1 MSDTKTAQQQYID
14 EAAKTAAR
22 EVLHLQ
28 HKRAVT
34 NHYRAMEHLLR
45 AYKKSKLW
53 EEHPEEYGFF
63 PTEKSHDI
71 SVAPPPGLGI
81 RDKVEANELF
91 VQSKELSFVRS
102 MARFGEVDAVVK
114 SFENREDFIIIRMYY
129 FNEDE
134 TGADRGQDA
143 KPYTFPE
150 ITEALQR
157 IGIDMSERACRY
169 RRTKLVREMTVLQF
183 GIDGAI
189 SIESRE
195 ITKAM
200 KHNDRRDAHDS
211 EEAEEQPP
219 LFSQGEEPRLVAET
233 SGKD

>member
-1 MSDTKTAQQQYID
+1 MSDKKKTMLEEVKD
-14 EAAKTAAR
+14 AALDGVCEGLKISRRMAN
-22 EVLHLQ
+22 
-28 HKRAVT
+28 T
-34 NHYRAMEHLLR
+34 NHYRAMEDLLR

-63 PTEKSHDI
+63 PTGKSHDI
-71 SVAPPPGLGI
+71 SIAPPPGIGAV
-81 RDKVEANELF
+81 DKVEAGALF
-91 VQSKELSFVRS
+91 VQSKELSFIRS

-114 SFENREDFIIIRMYY
+114 SFEGREDFIIIRMYY

-134 TGADRGQDA
+134 HGKDRGQDA

-183 GIDGAI
+183 GIDGAL
-189 SIESRE
+189 SIESHE
-195 ITKAM
+195 NNQI
-200 KHNDRRDAHDS
+200 KHDRRELHDT
-211 EEAEEQPP
+211 EEPEEQ
-219 LFSQGEEPRLVAET
+219 Q
-233 SGKD
+233 

>member
-1 MSDTKTAQQQYID
+1 
-14 EAAKTAAR
+14 
-22 EVLHLQ
+22 
-28 HKRAVT
+28 
-34 NHYRAMEHLLR
+34 MEHLLR

-114 SFENREDFIIIRMYY
+114 SFEHREDFIIIRMYY

-134 TGADRGQDA
+134 NGEDRGREAIDRCRA
-143 KPYTFPE
+143 LGYTFPE

-157 IGIDMSERACRY
+157 IGIDISERACRY

-183 GIDGAI
+183 GVDGAI
-189 SIESRE
+189 SLESRE
-195 ITKAM
+195 ITKGM
-200 KHNDRRDAHDS
+200 KYSERMETHDS
-211 EEAEEQPP
+211 EEGEEQ
-219 LFSQGEEPRLVAET
+219 Q
-233 SGKD
+233 